1 MNLVRRIALQLG
13 FVLGL
18 CATPAAQA
26 GIPVIDAAN
35 LAQAI
40 QEVMAWAEQYEQM
53 VQQIE
58 QLDAQIKQTEVMT
71 GKLDIARFLGSILN
85 DPNIRLVLPD
95 EMKNY
100 KVLSSGGAYAGS
112 RLSSINSL
120 LAGYG
125 VKTTIDGVPTTA
137 GQTSA
142 DALLKM
148 QQVLQSAQQRGSQ
161 VNALASQVDASPD
174 AKASMDLMNR
184 NVIESNR
191 VAMDLQQALVTI
203 EANRQAER
211 LRQLATDQ
219 QGIER
224 MSAKAAAS
232 RAAWGL

>member
-1 MNLVRRIALQLG
+1 MNVFRRLALRL
-13 FVLGL
+13 FVVLSIFS
-18 CATPAAQA
+18 APAAHA
-26 GIPVIDAAN
+26 GIPVIDGAN

-40 QEVMAWAEQYEQM
+40 QEVLAWTQQYDQM
-53 VQQIE
+53 VQQIQ
-58 QLDAQIKQTEVMT
+58 QLDAQIKQTETMT

-100 KVLSSGGAYAGS
+100 KVLSSGGAYGGS
-112 RLSSINSL
+112 RLTSINAL

-161 VNALASQVDASPD
+161 VNSLASQVDASPD
-174 AKASMDLMNR
+174 AKASMDLMSR
-184 NVIESNR
+184 NVIEATR
-191 VAMDLQQALVTI
+191 VSMDMQQALVTI

-211 LRQLATDQ
+211 LRQLSVDQ
-219 QGIER
+219 QGLEQMR
-224 MSAKAAAS
+224 AKAAAT
-232 RAAWGL
+232 RAELGL